1 MKNLI
6 KLIALSVI
14 GMFVLT
20 GCGNE
25 YKYKDLHIDL
35 NNQLVY
41 EKDKKTLASGTFGT
55 DVGASTVLENGLIK
69 SFSIDAGKYTGEYN
83 DKKLLVSITK
93 KGKTTEFK
101 SVDKNIWSQNTWEKD
116 QQKYLYKKLL
126 KSMMI
131 KHITSNLNLPK

>member
-1 MKNLI
+1 MKNLL
-6 KLIALSVI
+6 KLIALSLI

-25 YKYKDLHIDL
+25 YKYVDLHIDL

-55 DVGASTVLENGLIK
+55 EIGASTVLEDGLIK
-69 SFSIDAGKYTGEYN
+69 SFSINAGRVKGEYN
-83 DKKLLVSITK
+83 EKKLLVSITRK
-93 KGKTTEFK
+93 DKTTEFK
-101 SVDKNIWSQNTWEKD
+101 SIDKNIWSQNTWERD

-131 KHITSNLNLPK
+131 KHIGSFLDLPK